1 MVQVVMTDR
10 QPKCLNLDKIADYTD
25 DEVFFFIRVRGK
37 ASYFKKVY
45 TQQFI
50 ECFKSLTKH
59 RTLSEYKKDA
69 TVHICLESVD
79 RDWLLPHELEVLGGY
94 TGLSDII
101 RRCRGLRAI
110 SHVEAAK
117 LVSRATLFFLSFY
130 EAETKLKLIVTGT
143 IDNYVMDIM
152 ARLGAVYGVKFLA
165 ITDSFMT
172 PQYKLISLRGEHS
185 VFRAV
190 PDVEVEAVLATLKSR
205 LREARPY
212 SKIRATKFAAYTL
225 ISYCVRF
232 FVRYV
237 WHYKIFGRLAYEYRF
252 ATKFSAMDNLSKL
265 FGPLLY
271 EEEAVV
277 DELKNQFV
285 YVPLHFSPEATVD
298 YWVADDYHCDYDR
311 SVLAMI
317 TSLVGDGREVIVKEH
332 PAFFLLRSKS
342 FYAKIKAAGA
352 HIVSPFCPTEKLMA
366 CAAGVLV
373 WNGSTGIEALV
384 RGIPVSRVVNSYYG
398 DGLIPVYPNFTEQQV
413 GTFDSTMG
421 SQALR
426 AVLSSSF
433 KVF

>member
-1 MVQVVMTDR
+1 MTDQ
-10 QPKCLNLDKIADYTD
+10 QPKCLSLDEFADYTD
-25 DEVFFFIRVRGK
+25 DQVFFFIRIRGK
-37 ASYFKKVY
+37 ASYFKNVY

-50 ECFKSLTKH
+50 ESFKSLTKY
-59 RTLSEYKKDA
+59 RTLSEYKRDA

-79 RDWLLPHELEVLGGY
+79 RDWLLPHELALVGGY
-94 TGLSDII
+94 AGLADII

-110 SHVEAAK
+110 PYVEATK

-130 EAETKLKLIVTGT
+130 QAETKLKLIVTGT

-152 ARLGAVYGVKFLA
+152 ARLGSVYGVKFIA

-172 PQYKLISLRGEHS
+172 PQYKLISLRGEHNA
-185 VFRAV
+185 FRAV
-190 PDVEVEAVLATLKSR
+190 SEREVQSVLETLRSR

-212 SKIRATKFAAYTL
+212 SKVRAMKFAAYTL

-237 WHYKIFGRLAYEYRF
+237 WHYKICGRLAYEYRF
-252 ATKFSAMDNLSKL
+252 ATKFSAMDNPSKL
-265 FGPLLY
+265 FAPLLY
-271 EEEAVV
+271 EKETVV
-277 DELKNQFV
+277 DELKKKFV

-298 YWVADDYHCDYDR
+298 YWVVDDYHCDYDR

-317 TSLVGDGREVIVKEH
+317 TSLVGEGREVIVKEH
-332 PAFFLLRSKS
+332 PAFFLLRSRG
-342 FYAKIKAAGA
+342 FYAKIRAAGA
-352 HIVSPFCPTEKLMA
+352 HIVSPFCPTEKLMD

-373 WNGSTGIEALV
+373 WNGSTGIEALI

-398 DGLIPVYPNFTEQQV
+398 EDLIPVYPKFSEQQV
-413 GTFDSTMG
+413 GAFDSTIG